1 MPRSKGR
8 WVVGVRLIVEVLDHW
23 RDAGL
28 TAGERDDLVVL
39 AENANDKS
47 RETWGPVHEDY
58 ILRRVNKSAA
68 SWRIAINRLMK
79 KGALEYAARGGK
91 ELRGRTGQTAVY
103 MLTPLC
109 PEAPHDGWKGFC
121 TRPARVT
128 GEAAEGAEP
137 AEESHLSDASLGC
150 LSANPAEASGHEVGY
165 LTANPAGYPSANP
178 VEGEGYLT
186 ATERVSGQLT
196 PTPPVSSFKTPSKTS
211 SSPAAPSPAAGQGPV
226 TERGGGG
233 VSSFE
238 GPTGVGPSAG
248 QGVATAPPS
257 EQNPQAE
264 PLVAALDFR
273 GRPPG
278 AKQRRQ
284 LVTLTAAALDAGWV
298 EQDLRTYLDLGGAA
312 VNSAAAVY
320 AHRLAPDELP
330 DPAAFREASR
340 RPLEGTDAVVDGWMA
355 LSRQLGGDEREHA
368 PAGHRPSGRRGYS
381 GPARPNTVW
390 DRIAADAA
398 NGVSP
403 PGAERYK
410 HCGTCDPVTRMRDG
424 DGWSGGEKS
433 NPCARCHPSMQF
445 S

>member
-1 MPRSKGR
+1 M
-8 WVVGVRLIVEVLDHW
+8 GVRLIVEVLDHW
-23 RDAGL
+23 QDAGL
-28 TAGERDDLVVL
+28 TAGERSDLLVL
-39 AENANDKS
+39 AENANDGT
-47 RETWGPVHEDY
+47 RLTWGPVHEPY
-58 ILRRVNKSAA
+58 ILRRANKTAA
-68 SWRIAINRLMK
+68 GWKNSIGKLIK
-79 KGALEYAARGGK
+79 KGVLVQHTQGHV
-91 ELRGRTGQTAVY
+91 GQVAVY
-103 MLTPLC
+103 RLAQLC

-121 TRPARVT
+121 TRPERVT
-128 GEAAEGAEP
+128 PEVTLSEGEPEEG
-137 AEESHLSDASLGC
+137 HLTGDPEGHC
-150 LSANPAEASGHEVGY
+150 SGDPLE
-165 LTANPAGYPSANP
+165 
-178 VEGEGYLT
+178 VEGHLT
-186 ATERVSGQLT
+186 GGERVISQVT
-196 PTPPVSSFKTPSKTS
+196 PTPPVSSFKAPSKTS
-211 SSPAAPSPAAGQGPV
+211 SSPAPSPSAGAPV
-226 TERGGGG
+226 DDGGGGG
-233 VSSFE
+233 VS
-238 GPTGVGPSAG
+238 
-248 QGVATAPPS
+248 PS

-264 PLVAALDFR
+264 PLVSSLDFR

-278 AKQRRQ
+278 SKQRRQ
-284 LVTLTAAALDAGWV
+284 LVALAAAALDAGWV
-298 EQDLRTYLDLGGAA
+298 EQDLKMYLDLGGAA

-368 PAGHRPSGRRGYS
+368 PAGHRPAVGRRGYS

-403 PGAERYK
+403 PGVERYK

-424 DGWSGGEKS
+424 DDWTSEKKS